1 MFGES
6 HEHMLSADSTE
17 VDELTVGSLTLRCS
31 DRTVCCH
38 GRAAQLSPKELALL
52 ELLMAHRG
60 KVYTRAALFEQLYGA
75 GSERSDKVIEVVM
88 STLRTKLA
96 QLGADELIETRRG
109 YGYVVPL
116 N

>member
-1 MFGES
+1 MFDQA
-6 HEHMLSADSTE
+6 HENAMPTDSS
-17 VDELTVGSLTLRCS
+17 DAGELTIGALTLRS
-31 DRTVCCH
+31 GERTVYCR
-38 GRAAQLSPKELALL
+38 GRVAQLSPKEVALL

-60 KVYTRAALFEQLYGA
+60 RVYTRAALFEQLYGS

>member
-6 HEHMLSADSTE
+6 QEHMVSADSTE
-17 VDELTVGSLTLRCS
+17 AEGITVAGLTLRCS
-31 DRTVCCH
+31 DRTVYH
-38 GRAAQLSPKELALL
+38 RGRAAQLSPKEWALL
-52 ELLMAHRG
+52 ELLLAHRG

-96 QLGADELIETRRG
+96 QLGADDLIETRRG

>member
-1 MFGES
+1 MLGES
-6 HEHMLSADSTE
+6 HDNLLPADQAES
-17 VDELTVGSLTLRCS
+17 DALTVGGLTLRCS
-31 DRTVCCH
+31 DRAVYFH
-38 GRAAQLSPKELALL
+38 GRSAQLSPKELALL

-75 GSERSDKVIEVVM
+75 SSERSDKVIEVVM

-96 QLGADELIETRRG
+96 LLGAVDLIETRRG
-109 YGYVVPL
+109 YGYIVPL